1 NSGLRLQSMHTLL
14 IRLIILVCALCSPA
28 FCQEPK
34 GDLLIQD
41 FEGDDWGAWKFTGEA
56 FGPGP
61 AHGTL
66 PNQMPVDGFL
76 GKGLVNSYHGG
87 DGTTGTL
94 TSPEFK
100 IQRKYITFLIGGG
113 KDAEKT
119 CMNLLVDGKAVRNA
133 TGPNDKPGGSETLVA
148 EFWDVSEF
156 IGKAAVIQIVD
167 QATGGWGHI
176 NVDQIVQTDRKPP
189 QALANARQEFK
200 IKKRYLNVPIKNG
213 APKRVV
219 TTLVEIGRAHV

>member
-1 NSGLRLQSMHTLL
+1 MRGK
-14 IRLIILVCALCSPA
+14 SPA
-28 FCQEPK
+28 RRS
-34 GDLLIQD
+34 GR
-41 FEGDDWGAWKFTGEA
+41 
-56 FGPGP
+56 GP

-119 CMNLLVDGKAVRNA
+119 CMNLLIDGKAVRNA
-133 TGPNDKPGGSETLVA
+133 TGPNDKPGGSETLA
-148 EFWDVSEF
+148 PEFWDVSEF
-156 IGKAAVIQIVD
+156 IGKPAVIQIVD

-189 QALANARQEFK
+189 QPLANAGGSSRS
-200 IKKRYLNVPIKNG
+200 RSATSTSRSRTARPS
-213 APKRVV
+213 AWSRPWWMAASR
-219 TTLVEIGRAHV
+219 